1 MEKMIY
7 AISQDPIY
15 IGTGGFT
22 IGRVDNTIVR
32 DPVTRLPKIPGTSLS
47 GTWRYYM
54 ALTLQTYFKNEYRNN
69 MSERNKKESSE
80 LFESNAPD
88 WAKEFNRNS
97 SIKCAGQDEDPEND
111 SGGHCGRC
119 IVCNTFGYSKNN
131 RSKRGLAYFSDL
143 NILFFPVYTRLGT
156 KWITSKQILNDL
168 EPDICKSIS
177 EPEDKGEDSAF
188 CNFETGTSLN
198 LGWLNFKVS
207 KFDKNFFDTIGE
219 DDFKDN
225 FKEVIDFIK
234 DKIVIVS
241 DSVISQIV
249 NSNLEVRTS
258 VSIDPITG
266 AAKDKALFTSEAI
279 PRGTVFYGNV
289 RIQNSFEENG
299 NISEANII
307 EALED
312 SKKYFEVM
320 GIGGM
325 TTRGF
330 GRIKL
335 SSLTKEK
342 RIK

>member
-54 ALTLQTYFKNEYRNN
+54 ALTLQTYFKNEYKNN
-69 MSERNKKESSE
+69 MSERNKKENISE
-80 LFESNAPD
+80 LFESNVLD
-88 WAKEFNRNS
+88 WAKNNEFNRNS
-97 SIKCAGQDEDPEND
+97 SIKCAGQDEDPEKD
-111 SGGHCGRC
+111 SAGHCGRC

-156 KWITSKQILNDL
+156 RWITSKQILNDL
-168 EPDICKSIS
+168 KPDICKSIS
-177 EPEDKGEDSAF
+177 ELEDKGEDSVF
-188 CNFETGTSLN
+188 CNLETGTSLN

-207 KFDKNFFDTIGE
+207 KFDKNFFDMIG
-219 DDFKDN
+219 FDN

-241 DSVISQIV
+241 DSIISQIV

-289 RIQNSFEENG
+289 RIQNSFEENV
-299 NISEANII
+299 NISDEDIF

-335 SSLTKEK
+335 SFLTKEK
-342 RIK
+342 

>member
-1 MEKMIY
+1 
-7 AISQDPIY
+7 
-15 IGTGGFT
+15 
-22 IGRVDNTIVR
+22 
-32 DPVTRLPKIPGTSLS
+32 
-47 GTWRYYM
+47 
-54 ALTLQTYFKNEYRNN
+54 
-69 MSERNKKESSE
+69 
-80 LFESNAPD
+80 
-88 WAKEFNRNS
+88 
-97 SIKCAGQDEDPEND
+97 
-111 SGGHCGRC
+111 
-119 IVCNTFGYSKNN
+119 
-131 RSKRGLAYFSDL
+131 
-143 NILFFPVYTRLGT
+143 LFFPVYTRLGT

-177 EPEDKGEDSAF
+177 EPEDKGEDSVF
-188 CNFETGTSLN
+188 CNLETGTSLN

-207 KFDKNFFDTIGE
+207 KRDIDFFDKIGA

-289 RIQNSFEENG
+289 RIQNPFGENG

-335 SSLTKEK
+335 SSLTKGK
-342 RIK
+342 